1 MAESVVVADNVELVA
16 NNIQSKVGATLL
28 GTKAM
33 AKDTTNGSL
42 AIKNG
47 LEYVIDFSSQ
57 TVEKLTSILDLL
69 KVHFGPK
76 KPFAFT
82 DLDPDGKPKKK
93 KGPQS
98 ELQQLGTWL
107 KEMDFGAMKGMGL
120 AGGIAGLTSMLGK
133 AIFSKTTALIMGLAW
148 AIFDGFAGAKL
159 WGGIPGFI
167 GGFFGGL
174 HKGVMGMAAGAGK
187 WALIGA
193 GLGSVVPGVGT
204 MIGLIG
210 GALFGGFLG
219 WFGGE
224 AITGW
229 INNIIALPTAM
240 MEKIVEVFTNIKNWV
255 VSAVS
260 GYVDW
265 YVDLVKAIFEP
276 ITSTL
281 RRIVNAVKSVIN
293 WIIDKAPGWLISEE
307 SKEKMKFIIEPE
319 KEKDHEGKVLEKAE
333 SLAGKTEALE
343 TKVDKGTVGK
353 DDVANTLVAG
363 DEMLAS
369 MDSEELKKNTKYA
382 NYVMKTVHNSAMSLM
397 KLAESGEV
405 TEEESKALEA
415 KAKELYAKLNE
426 VSSKQTK
433 VDKSGKMATDFG
445 EAKLTSGTYDE
456 NAMQTE
462 LNDLN
467 FKKLASEK
475 IIADLEEKKK
485 KGGLNQ
491 GDWGKITSEKKAL
504 ELTNEDIAKI
514 NTQLAS
520 ILKTQY
526 NLEVD
531 KITVEKPDI
540 DQNKS
545 AVIAAKQIE
554 LQKSTETAGTTTVT
568 TVGGSPSI
576 NTNKNITTIASTG
589 AFPVDASLMVA
600 LNGYRS

>member
-1 MAESVVVADNVELVA
+1 MAESIVVADNVELVA

-57 TVEKLTSILDLL
+57 AVEKLTSIFELL
-69 KVHFGPK
+69 KLHLGPK
-76 KPFAFT
+76 PKFAFE
-82 DLDPDGKPKKK
+82 DLEGKSKAKAG
-93 KGPQS
+93 KGPKS
-98 ELQQLGTWL
+98 EMQQLGDWL
-107 KEMDFGAMKGMGL
+107 KDMDFGSMKGMGL

-174 HKGVMGMAAGAGK
+174 NKGVMGMAAGAGK

-193 GLGSVVPGVGT
+193 GLGSIVPGIGT
-204 MIGLIG
+204 FFGLIG
-210 GALFGGFLG
+210 GALFGALLG

-224 AITGW
+224 RITGW
-229 INNIIALPTAM
+229 INNIIALPSLM

-255 VSAVS
+255 VDAVT

-293 WIIDKAPGWLISEE
+293 WIIDKAPDWLISEE

-343 TKVDKGTVGK
+343 TKVAEGTVGK
-353 DDVANTLVAG
+353 GDVAGTLVAG

-382 NYVMKTVHNSAMSLM
+382 NYVMKTVHNSAMSLL
-397 KLAESGEV
+397 KLAESGQV
-405 TEEESKALEA
+405 TEDEAKALEA
-415 KAKELYAKLNE
+415 KAKELYAKLNVVE
-426 VSSKQTK
+426 KSMQKPKWLSKASGDF
-433 VDKSGKMATDFG
+433 DKG
-445 EAKLTSGTYDE
+445 ELTSGTYDE

-462 LNDLN
+462 LDDLN
-467 FKKLASEK
+467 LKKLESEK

-485 KGGLNQ
+485 KGGLQ
-491 GDWGKITSEKKAL
+491 RGEWGKITSEKKAL

-520 ILKTQY
+520 ILKTKY

-545 AVIAAKQIE
+545 AVIAANRIE
-554 LQKSTETAGTTTVT
+554 LQKKTETAGTTTVT

-589 AFPVDASLMVA
+589 AFPVDAALMSS
-600 LNGYRS
+600 LNGYT